1 MKVLDRPPWSA
12 RSTRQGK
19 NHPPLKKKKQTEKP
33 LQNLHLLQM
42 DPMALETEILLASRT
57 LEQRQASRRFWINY
71 PTWN

>member
-19 NHPPLKKKKQTEKP
+19 NHLPFKKKKPEKP
-33 LQNLHLLQM
+33 LHNLHLLQM
-42 DPMALETEILLASRT
+42 DPMALETEILLAFRT